1 MNKTLIPTLA
11 EFKNS
16 KYPFEDYL
24 KTVHYTLNYTTRLI
38 WRNVPKDTAMDY
50 HGTDDDM
57 PDAFDD
63 WLGSLDGEDYI
74 THGNALA
81 KLLLDLI
88 KE

>member
-1 MNKTLIPTLA
+1 
-11 EFKNS
+11 
-16 KYPFEDYL
+16 
-24 KTVHYTLNYTTRLI
+24 
-38 WRNVPKDTAMDY
+38 MDY